1 MFWMLAFY
9 GTQKF
14 KVYFDLIGSLLV
26 VILAFDVYTDSRKLG
41 HLYMDRASFLS
52 LPGISGV
59 SSTHWNERN
68 VSPSMRKEVWPS
80 SFENSSVSTGT
91 ERQLF
96 LTDLHNT
103 SDGPSLFPSP
113 QSPKVTIPVL
123 NDAKA
128 HHYFLHQGRVDPP
141 VVQSLSLT
149 SSGSGVLSTGGLEA
163 IPIGQGFM
171 TRVSDSGRAL
181 SLQSNMQLSSSS
193 VSMDSTTH
201 SSII

>member
-41 HLYMDRASFLS
+41 HLYMDRA

-91 ERQLF
+91 ER
-96 LTDLHNT
+96 
-103 SDGPSLFPSP
+103 P
-113 QSPKVTIPVL
+113 
-123 NDAKA
+123 
-128 HHYFLHQGRVDPP
+128 YGRVPNIWMPATLVSYDM
-141 VVQSLSLT
+141 
-149 SSGSGVLSTGGLEA
+149 SSYAFLCELVL
-163 IPIGQGFM
+163 
-171 TRVSDSGRAL
+171 R
-181 SLQSNMQLSSSS
+181 
-193 VSMDSTTH
+193 
-201 SSII
+201 